1 MDTLFQPCEAIVTI
15 EYENGRVFAG
25 RALATELS
33 TSRDLIEVTE
43 YGDSLPQ
50 FIPGLQTWSLE
61 MRGVDALTMTQQG
74 VREKTQEATWQC
86 PYCGQINEMELLS
99 CGLGR
104 WDGCGA
110 PRPLLYSGDILR

>member
-15 EYENGRVFAG
+15 EYENGMVFTG
-25 RALATELS
+25 RALTTEL
-33 TSRDLIEVTE
+33 TVSRDLIDVTTH
-43 YGDSLPQ
+43 DDDIRQ
-50 FIPGLQTWSLE
+50 FIPDLQTWSLE
-61 MRGVDALTMTQQG
+61 MRGVDALTMSQQE
-74 VREKTQEATWQC
+74 VREKTQVATWQC

-110 PRPLLYSGDILR
+110 LRPLLYSGDILR